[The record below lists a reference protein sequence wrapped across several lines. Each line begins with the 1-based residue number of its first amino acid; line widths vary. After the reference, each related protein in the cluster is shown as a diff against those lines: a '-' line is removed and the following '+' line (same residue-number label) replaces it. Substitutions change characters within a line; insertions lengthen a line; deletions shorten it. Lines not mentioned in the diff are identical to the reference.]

1 MPNYQ
6 EPGLSDLKLKIS
18 ELELTIHELMMRIE
32 NLVLERKYLAWINN

>member
-18 ELELTIHELMMRIE
+18 SLELEIHELMMRIE
-32 NLVLERKYLAWINN
+32 NLEKKCNGTDSSS